1 MKQRMRYWL
10 SILLVCAMVLSL
22 LPVSALAD
30 GPDSSTSTQET
41 STTTST
47 ESAGDLV
54 PAADPETEPSSGPAN
69 GPEPAPETVTT
80 PIYVSE
86 TGNDITGTGKESAPY
101 ATLAKAVKAV
111 DDGKI
116 ESAVIY
122 VMSDLIMTESA
133 QYWSGDITITSDPK
147 SLKDAEKSTF
157 TIFRAE
163 TGFKATGDRQRG
175 GYNGPMLEV
184 GNDADLTLENIVLDD
199 GGYAAYSENS
209 ATVSGKTPYFVQVES
224 GGNGYTTIDGQQ
236 VSNHQIVQDAII
248 TSFSEYT
255 TITLGEGAVLQ
266 NYGGMS
272 AVRASNATLIMEAGS
287 KICDTNGMTRIK
299 GAEGSLGPKG
309 AVWVQNGEFIMNEGA
324 EISGIDGRAV
334 YAEAGQVEIG
344 GTISNLT
351 YNANFQNAFQGLAV
365 HLRAGA
371 NGEVS
376 GEVCDIKL
384 TAANSSVLH
393 DVGGTLTVSGNIS
406 DIESTSTGRVINVEN
421 TERITAN
428 VTISGKI
435 SGIKNSSGYVLYLS
449 EAAKGTLTGTIENV
463 TGKVVYLVDGS
474 GPDYE
479 GDKEWTEFTMKNGA
493 VISDVTGSSV
503 IEAIVSRGSKT
514 ASDDTP
520 GSKDPYS
527 IADPSMRDHVSF
539 TIDGDIND
547 VEVTNLIQMNAD
559 IYAFGQFAK
568 NPGEYIDCT
577 IGLNA
582 KIHGNKANR
591 IISTQGGTIDIY
603 GKIYENTACVY
614 KGFNNCGDALVI
626 LHDGMEIYE
635 NDSSFFHA
643 GDWGGDCV
651 IGASS
656 AIVIMEGGKIHDN
669 TSSGSASAIY
679 IGTGGQFIMEG
690 GEIYNNTNTSGT
702 GGQIS
707 FCSGTTWPD
716 VVDSST
722 EFWGGTI
729 YDNISAGNHD
739 MVIVPSDAGA
749 FTGTDTGRE
758 RCFTV
763 PTRAITEDIGIYY
776 QPTTHQDKSSG
787 TTVTVIDYYGKSMT
801 VDPGTKLGVVS
812 TKDITENETVTSS
825 SLTALKQYATSFG
838 LAAPFTTFW
847 AYSEVGTPVSIK
859 MDPAQEGQTTTPTFD
874 PTKPVY
880 VLINKTNSEGYPA
893 TDTDVIIQAATV
905 DADGTIHFDVKAG
918 GNGAAIALAQPDII
932 SGALTL
938 STTVTEIKEGLS
950 SYTIPYQVT
959 FDLGKAGISV
969 DAIRSATVTFY
980 STNGDWNRHTMELT
994 KDALSG
1000 TWSAVLSAQD
1010 FQAGQTITTSAKI
1023 EIKTDTG
1030 NKTFYSNAVGTKMT
1044 AVVTPDPEP
1053 DPGTGTDTRDDYTL
1067 HYVTNGG
1074 KHLSSETKSSSW
1086 TKDYEDLPTPIRDGY
1101 TFEGWYWDLRL
1112 TEPVTGDVK
1121 VNKTTVTLYA
1131 KWSSGNYAPDDT
1143 GVSKWLE
1150 TDKHNAF
1157 LSGYPDGSF
1166 LADKNMTR
1174 AEVAQMFYSL
1184 LLDKDVK
1191 ITKSFSDVPT
1201 DAWYAKAVNTL
1212 SSLGML
1218 GGYPDGTFR
1227 PDAPIT
1233 RAEFAAI
1240 ALAFAYNPAS
1250 ASCSYTDVNTSA
1262 WYYTYVAQAT
1272 TYGWISGYPDG
1283 SFRPNNSIT
1292 RAEVAVIVNNMLGR
1306 NADESYIDRNADK
1319 LVSFVDLSKNH
1330 WAYYTIMEA
1339 TNSHDYTSASSGETW
1354 TCVK

>member
-157 TIFRAE
+157 TISRAE

-376 GEVCDIKL
+376 GEVYNL
-384 TAANSSVLH
+384 TYPDNANVSSALH
-393 DVGGTLTVSGNIS
+393 VVNQGVLTVSGSLHDIS
-406 DIESTSTGRVINVEN
+406 LQSIVGGNSAQCFGCVINGEEVGTKVEISGEIYN
-421 TERITAN
+421 ITAA
-428 VTISGKI
+428 SQKHH
-435 SGIKNSSGYVLYLS
+435 YVLSLS
-449 EAAKGTLTGTIENV
+449 GAAEGTLLSAGEIRDITGN
-463 TGKVVYLVDGS
+463 VVYLCDTS
-474 GPDYE
+474 GQPGE
-479 GDKEWTEFTMKNGA
+479 GDSIPGKFTMQSSSEISQIQGKVIYAEVWRDSETMPSPSNPIEPKN
-493 VISDVTGSSV
+493 
-503 IEAIVSRGSKT
+503 
-514 ASDDTP
+514 
-520 GSKDPYS
+520 
-527 IADPSMRDHVSF
+527 RDHV
-539 TIDGDIND
+539 TVIIDGKIHNIECKDH
-547 VEVTNLIQMNAD
+547 LIHFNAD
-559 IYAFGQFAK
+559 VNAFGEFAK
-568 NPGEYIDCT
+568 TPGEFGDIT
-577 IGLNA
+577 IGENA
-582 KIHGNKANR
+582 EIYDNEVSAVFGG
-591 IISTQGGTIDIY
+591 QGGTFYVD
-603 GKIYENTACVY
+603 GKIYENAGNIYTGY
-614 KGFNNCGDALVI
+614 SNCGGAL
-626 LHDGMEIYE
+626 IYLQ
-635 NDSSFFHA
+635 DQA
-643 GDWGGDCV
+643 
-651 IGASS
+651 
-656 AIVIMEGGKIHDN
+656 
-669 TSSGSASAIY
+669 
-679 IGTGGQFIMEG
+679 
-690 GEIYNNTNTSGT
+690 EIYNNNVKTGTVFSLGNARLIMDEGSSIHDNYGSGTASVIHVGSSGQFILNGGKIYNNTTTAEYGGLISYFPNTSYSN
-702 GGQIS
+702 IY
-707 FCSGTTWPD
+707 
-716 VVDSST
+716 DSRVWF
-722 EFWGGTI
+722 ERGEI
-729 YDNISAGNHD
+729 YDNTSAGGYD
-739 MVIVPSDAGA
+739 FIIAGSGAPSFIAEDS
-749 FTGTDTGRE
+749 E
-758 RCFTV
+758 RTLHI
-763 PTRAITEDIGIYY
+763 PDNIITEDIDIYY
-776 QPTTHQDKSSG
+776 QQITHQDSS
-787 TTVTVIDYYGKSMT
+787 TKETVVDYYGKSMT
-801 VDPGTKLGVVS
+801 VEPGTKLGLVS

-905 DADGTIHFDVKAG
+905 DTDGTIHFDVKAG

-994 KDALSG
+994 KDSLSG

-1240 ALAFAYNPAS
+1240 ALAFAYDPAS
-1250 ASCSYTDVNTSA
+1250 AICSYTDVNTSA

-1306 NADESYIDRNADK
+1306 NADESYIDRNADE

-1330 WAYYTIMEA
+1330 WAYYTIIEA